1 MNLARLL
8 LSSVFIA
15 IMLWLWYPYL
25 TTSEVTTA
33 TTPEIEVL
41 PDYTANSLKQ
51 TVFDKQGKVSHKVTA
66 KRMELYQE
74 LGFTHFSEPT
84 FTLFSENDTWEI
96 SSAEATLYE
105 NNDNKKLI
113 LEQSV
118 IARNLNPIAMV
129 QKITTEQ
136 IEIYIQDS
144 TMHSN
149 QLTTMTGPNLLITGK
164 GLNADLKKETL
175 ELINHTQTI
184 YYDKE
189 NYDQ

>member
-1 MNLARLL
+1 MNLARLI
-8 LSSVFIA
+8 LSAIFIA

-25 TTSEVTTA
+25 TTSKITA
-33 TTPEIEVL
+33 TTIPEIEIF
-41 PDYTANSLKQ
+41 PDYTANVLKQ
-51 TVFDKQGKVSHKVTA
+51 TVFNKQGEISHKVTA
-66 KRMELYQE
+66 TRMELYQE
-74 LGFTHFSEPT
+74 LGFTYFSEPT
-84 FTLFSENDTWEI
+84 FTLFSENDIWAI
-96 SSAEATLYE
+96 SATEATLYE

-113 LEQSV
+113 LEQNV
-118 IARNLNPIAMV
+118 VAKNLNPIAMV

-136 IEIYIQDS
+136 IEVYIQDS

-149 QLTTMTGPNLLITGK
+149 QLITMTGPNLVITGK

>member
-1 MNLARLL
+1 MNLARLT
-8 LSSVFIA
+8 LSAIFFS

-25 TTSEVTTA
+25 TTSKVTA
-33 TTPEIEVL
+33 VSTPEIEVL
-41 PDYTANSLKQ
+41 PDYTADTLKQ
-51 TVFDKQGKVSHKVTA
+51 TVFDKQGHVSHKVTA
-66 KRMELYQE
+66 KKMELYQE
-74 LGFTHFSEPT
+74 LGFTHFTEPT
-84 FTLFSENDTWEI
+84 FTLFSENDVWAI
-96 SSAEATLYE
+96 SAAEATLYE
-105 NNDNKKLI
+105 NNNNKKLI

-118 IARNLNPIAMV
+118 VAKNLNPIAMV
-129 QKITTEQ
+129 KKITTEQ

-144 TMHSN
+144 TMHSD

-164 GLNADLKKETL
+164 GLNADLNKETL

>member
-74 LGFTHFSEPT
+74 LGFTHFSKPT